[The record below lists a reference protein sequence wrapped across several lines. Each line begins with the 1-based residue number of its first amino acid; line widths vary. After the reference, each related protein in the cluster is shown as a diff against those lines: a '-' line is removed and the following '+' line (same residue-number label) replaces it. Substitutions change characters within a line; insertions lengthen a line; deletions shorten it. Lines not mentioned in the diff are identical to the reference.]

1 MKQSCKRISAL
12 LLCLTLL
19 AAPVRAATVWG
30 YQEGLA
36 LTEENGLWGYS
47 NVSRQV
53 VIPIRYTS
61 ATSFRLGLARVEE
74 AGKLGI
80 IRTDGTPLIAP
91 AYGTLTYLYSG
102 LYIAQSGTRWGIVS
116 LLPFPDGQGGTT
128 QVLYDFV
135 YDSIVLATMGGLD
148 TVILS
153 QGTRQTFLPVY
164 QITDL
169 MLSKQ
174 IPSARFPLTQDEL
187 PGFSDVSPRQWYDV
201 WVDIACNVGLM
212 EGVGGNRFAPDQT
225 LTVAEALQLA
235 AEMESRQTGDSFHT
249 QLNQG
254 SPWYRPAVYYCQ
266 ASGILTGGEF
276 SSYERPVTRAEMAK
290 IFAAT
295 SLAKS
300 MPNRSDPSRVKA
312 AVPDVKAGDYAAD
325 AIFSLYAKGVLT
337 GSDSRLTFR
346 PNDTIT
352 RAEVAAIVSRMAR
365 AEQRVTLF

>member
-1 MKQSCKRISAL
+1 MKTGCKRLSSL
-12 LLCLTLL
+12 LLCLALL
-19 AAPVRAATVWG
+19 AGPGRAATVWG

-61 ATSFRLGLARVEE
+61 ATSFRLGVARVEE
-74 AGKLGI
+74 KGKLGI
-80 IRTDGTPLIAP
+80 IRTDGTLLISP
-91 AYGTLTYLYSG
+91 AYGTLDHLYSG
-102 LYIAQSGTRWGIVS
+102 LYIAQRGTRWGIVS
-116 LLPFPDGQGGTT
+116 LLPFPDGKGGTT
-128 QVLYDFV
+128 QILYDFI
-135 YDSIVLATMGGLD
+135 YDSITVATLGGLE
-148 TVILS
+148 TVVLTKD
-153 QGTRQTFLPVY
+153 GAQTLLPVY

-174 IPSARFPLTQDEL
+174 IPSARFPLTEGSL
-187 PGFSDVSPRQWYDV
+187 PDFADVSPRQWYDV

-212 EGVGGNRFAPDQT
+212 KGVGLNRFAPNQT

-235 AEMESRQTGDSFHT
+235 AELESRQTGDDFHT
-249 QLNQG
+249 QIHRD
-254 SPWYRPAVYYCQ
+254 SPWYRPAVNYCL
-266 ASGILTGGEF
+266 ASGILSAGQF
-276 SSYERPVTRAEMAK
+276 SDYERSVTRAEMAA

-300 MPNRSDPSRVKA
+300 MPNRSDPNRVRA
-312 AVPDVKAGDYAAD
+312 AIPDVKSGDYAAD
-325 AIFSLYAKGVLT
+325 AIFSLYAKGVFT
-337 GSDSRLTFR
+337 GGDSRHTFR

-365 AEQRVTLF
+365 AEQRLTLF

>member
-1 MKQSCKRISAL
+1 MKTGCKRISCL
-12 LLCLTLL
+12 LLFLALL

-47 NVSRQV
+47 DVSRQV

-74 AGKLGI
+74 NGKLGI
-80 IRTDGTPLIAP
+80 IRTDGTLLISP
-91 AYGTLTYLYSG
+91 AYGTLDHLYSG
-102 LYIAQSGTRWGIVS
+102 LYIAQSGTRWGIIS
-116 LLPFPDGQGGTT
+116 ILPFPDGKGGVT

-135 YDSIVLATMGGLD
+135 YDSITLSTLGGLE
-148 TVILS
+148 TVILTKD
-153 QGTRQTFLPVY
+153 GAQTLLPVY

-174 IPSARFPLTQDEL
+174 IPSARFPLTEGDL
-187 PGFSDVSPRQWYDV
+187 PDFADVSPRQWYDV

-212 EGVGGNRFAPDQT
+212 EGVGSSRFAPDQT

-235 AEMESRQTGDSFHT
+235 AEMESRQTGDNFHT
-249 QLNQG
+249 QVHRD
-254 SPWYRPAVYYCQ
+254 SPWYRPAVEYCQ
-266 ASGILTGGEF
+266 ASGIISAGEF
-276 SSYERPVTRAEMAK
+276 SRPERPVTRAEMAK

-295 SLAKS
+295 SLAQS
-300 MPNRSDPSRVKA
+300 MPNRNDLARVRVS
-312 AVPDVKAGDYAAD
+312 VPDVKSGDYAAD

-337 GSDSRLTFR
+337 GGDQNLTFR
-346 PNDTIT
+346 PNDTLT
-352 RAEVAAIVSRMAR
+352 RAEAAAIVARMAR
-365 AEQRVTLF
+365 AEQRLTLF

>member
-1 MKQSCKRISAL
+1 MKQGCKRISAL
-12 LLCLTLL
+12 FLCLALL
-19 AAPVRAATVWG
+19 AGPVRAATIWG

-47 NVSRQV
+47 NVQRQL
-53 VIPIRYTS
+53 VIPIRYNS

-74 AGKLGI
+74 NGKLGI
-80 IRTDGTPLIAP
+80 IRTDGTLLISP
-91 AYGTLTYLYSG
+91 AYGTLNHLYSG
-102 LYIAQSGTRWGIVS
+102 LYIAQLGTRWGIVS

-128 QVLYDFV
+128 QILYDFV
-135 YDSIVLATMGGLD
+135 YDSIVMATMGGLD

-153 QGTRQTFLPVY
+153 RGTQQTFLPVY

-174 IPSARFPLTQDEL
+174 IPSARFPLTQDDL
-187 PGFSDVSPRQWYDV
+187 PNFSDVSPRDWFDV

-212 EGVGGNRFAPDQT
+212 EGVGGSRFAPGQT

-249 QLNQG
+249 QVH
-254 SPWYRPAVYYCQ
+254 SDTVWYRPAVNYCQ
-266 ASGILTGGEF
+266 ASGIISANEF
-276 SSYERPVTRAEMAK
+276 SDYERPVTRAEMAK

-300 MPNRSDPSRVKA
+300 MADRNDISQVKA
-312 AVPDVKAGDYAAD
+312 AIPDVKAGDYAAD

-337 GSDSRLTFR
+337 GSDSKRTFR
-346 PNDTIT
+346 PNDTLT
-352 RAEVAAIVSRMAR
+352 RGEAAAIVSRMAR